1 MSDVK
6 LKFSQLPVTTTPG
19 NGDRIVLNVPI
30 SGGKFRNKIIT
41 FANFV
46 AGLGGGGGSYTIGD
60 AFYLKS
66 PDGKFH
72 LLSVGNDGALTCA
85 ETGVDL

>member
-6 LKFSQLPVTTTPG
+6 LKFSQLPVTASPG
-19 NGDRIVLNVPI
+19 NDDRIVLNVPI
-30 SGGKFRNKIIT
+30 GGGKFRNKLIT
-41 FANFV
+41 FANFI
-46 AGLGGGGGSYTIGD
+46 AGLGGGGGSYTLGD
-60 AFYLKS
+60 DFYIKS

-72 LLSVGNDGALTCA
+72 LLSCGNDGVLTCA